1 MAAPKGFVVIPQFD
15 VAGKKIDLV
24 VEGGQ
29 ARLAVE
35 CDGDEFHGLDR
46 YEQDMQRQRM
56 LERCG
61 WVFFRVRASQFY
73 ADRQA
78 ALKYLWG
85 MLDDRG
91 IRPQARKDSTE
102 GKEPRIA
109 DRRASKPVKSNE
121 EREISK
127 PQELTTDMRVTVGDT
142 VEYVDEENPETEK
155 QALITRDRSNP
166 DWGMVNVNTP
176 IAQALLGA
184 RVGDVVEAKLPI
196 GSVHLRIKEIRRV
209 FPPRT

>member
-1 MAAPKGFVVIPQFD
+1 
-15 VAGKKIDLV
+15 
-24 VEGGQ
+24 
-29 ARLAVE
+29 
-35 CDGDEFHGLDR
+35 
-46 YEQDMQRQRM
+46 
-56 LERCG
+56 
-61 WVFFRVRASQFY
+61 
-73 ADRQA
+73 
-78 ALKYLWG
+78 
-85 MLDDRG
+85 
-91 IRPQARKDSTE
+91 
-102 GKEPRIA
+102 
-109 DRRASKPVKSNE
+109 
-121 EREISK
+121 
-127 PQELTTDMRVTVGDT
+127 MRVTVGDT